1 MHYNLMARVTPSPT
15 VSMFRLIRASLYSF
29 LFSLSMATVSAS
41 SGDGFSTFPPHST
54 CSTRHIFIEVLPLEL
69 ARCKNLCV
77 SCFFF
82 GCSAYIVDSNDT
94 SFSQQLQRLLV
105 VVVIVNFV
113 SIDEDEVKCFCLAR
127 RQEII

>member
-1 MHYNLMARVTPSPT
+1 MEFLFFFLIFLIKSCCITSVLRTSSNPVFSYKVYKLLHFSDVHYNLMARVTPSPT

-54 CSTRHIFIEVLPLEL
+54 CSTRHIFIQVLPLEL

-77 SCFFF
+77 SCLFW
-82 GCSAYIVDSNDT
+82 
-94 SFSQQLQRLLV
+94 L
-105 VVVIVNFV
+105 
-113 SIDEDEVKCFCLAR
+113 
-127 RQEII
+127 